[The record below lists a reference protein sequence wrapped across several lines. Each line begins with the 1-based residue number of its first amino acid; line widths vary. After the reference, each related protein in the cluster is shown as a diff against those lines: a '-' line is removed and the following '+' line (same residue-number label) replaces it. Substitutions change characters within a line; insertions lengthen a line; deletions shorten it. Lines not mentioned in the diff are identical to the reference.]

1 MALSQVR
8 IKSFKSIVDQKI
20 DLKQLNVFIGTNG
33 AGKSNLLEAIG
44 VLSCAVDGKVDY
56 SKLADRGAR
65 LSAPEVFKS
74 SFKNLDRKNDFYLEA
89 TFGGLNYHAYIH
101 ANKEAEFNFHTE
113 AIYKQRLKTR
123 KKLGTR
129 SRDKIV
135 NIPSLKKYLSPPV
148 QHSVITILETLDCFT
163 KEEFNELQ
171 KLKQYAIYA
180 PSTPILRGVSP
191 DGSNKEPLGLYGGSL
206 STALANIIFDFK
218 ATEKSKVE
226 VHNLLRFFKLLGWF
240 KSIGTTDNISE
251 ELQSNHLHTGK
262 RVVNFVDK
270 YMNTRFNN
278 LYAYDVSE
286 GALYILFILVLL
298 LHKKA
303 PPLFALDNV
312 DSALNPGMVRDM
324 MGHIVELLKDMP
336 DKQILMTTHNP
347 TTLDAIDLF
356 NDNHR
361 LFVVERNTQG
371 HTEIKR
377 IEPPPGF
384 TRETWI
390 EKYGG
395 MRLSEI
401 WLSGLIGGLA
411 TGF

>member
-8 IKSFKSIVDQKI
+8 IKAFKSIVDQTI
-20 DLKQLNVFIGTNG
+20 DLGQLNVFIGTNG

-74 SFKNLDRKNDFYLEA
+74 SFKNLERKNNFFLEA
-89 TFGGLNYHAYIH
+89 TFGSLNYHAYIH
-101 ANKEAEFNFHTE
+101 ANDEAQFNFHTE
-113 AIYKQRLKTR
+113 AIFKLRPKTR

-129 SRDKIV
+129 SRDKTV
-135 NIPSLKKYLSPPV
+135 SIPSLKKYLSPPV
-148 QHSVITILETLDCFT
+148 QHSVVTILESLGCFT
-163 KEEFNELQ
+163 GEELKELQ

-180 PSTPILRGVSP
+180 PSTPTLRGVSP

-206 STALANIIFDFK
+206 SSTLNDVIIEFNKLKGLHDL
-218 ATEKSKVE
+218 
-226 VHNLLRFFKLLGWF
+226 HRFFKLFDWF
-240 KSIGTTDNISE
+240 ESIGVTDKISPK
-251 ELQSNHLHTGK
+251 LQSKHIHTGQK
-262 RVVNFVDK
+262 VVGYVDK
-270 YMNTRFNN
+270 YMGLKFNN

-303 PPLFALDNV
+303 PSLFALDNV

-356 NDNHR
+356 NDQHR
-361 LFVVERNTQG
+361 LFVVERNSHG

-377 IEPPPGF
+377 IEPPPDF
-384 TRETWI
+384 TRETWV
-390 EKYGG
+390 EKYRG

>member
-8 IKSFKSIVDQKI
+8 IKSFKSIVDQTI

-56 SKLADRGAR
+56 NKLADRGAR

-74 SFKNLDRKNDFYLEA
+74 SFKNLERKNNFYLEA
-89 TFGGLNYHAYIH
+89 TSGDLNYHAYIH
-101 ANKEAEFNFHTE
+101 VNDEAQFNFHTE
-113 AIYKQRLKTR
+113 AIFKLRPKTR

-129 SRDKIV
+129 SRDRMV
-135 NIPSLKKYLSPPV
+135 SIPSLKKYLSPPV
-148 QHSVITILETLDCFT
+148 QHSVITILESLGCFT
-163 KEEFNELQ
+163 DEEFKELQ

-206 STALANIIFDFK
+206 SSALNEVI
-218 ATEKSKVE
+218 EE
-226 VHNLLRFFKLLGWF
+226 VHLKIGNHDLRRFFKLFDWF
-240 KSIGTTDNISE
+240 EKIGTTDNISSQ
-251 ELQSNHLHTGK
+251 LQSNHLHTGK
-262 RVVNFVDK
+262 RVVRYVDK
-270 YMNTRFNN
+270 YMGTKFNN

-286 GALYILFILVLL
+286 GALYVLFILVLL

-303 PPLFALDNV
+303 PSLFALDNV

-324 MGHIVELLKDMP
+324 MGHIVELLKEMP

-361 LFVVERNTQG
+361 LFVVERNKNG

-377 IEPPPGF
+377 IEAPKGF
-384 TRETWI
+384 TREKWV
-390 EKYGG
+390 EKHGG

-411 TGF
+411 EGF